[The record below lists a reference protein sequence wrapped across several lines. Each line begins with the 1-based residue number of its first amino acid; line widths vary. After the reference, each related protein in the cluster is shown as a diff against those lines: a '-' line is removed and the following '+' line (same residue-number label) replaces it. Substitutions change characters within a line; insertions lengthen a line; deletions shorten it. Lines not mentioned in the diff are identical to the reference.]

1 MDKMFPGKFHLKNW
15 WSNPQLTIQILAI
28 RANVGTLE
36 WMLNPLVFPFCC
48 AWNSF
53 HPWNVSSQ
61 NWERC
66 VRNTRLKVSREKP
79 RASTTHHVY
88 STHEIKSLHI
98 NFSKKVIWLAYN
110 LVPRK
115 PNCSLCS
122 PRNNPKITGFD
133 IYFFGNIATHWR
145 VPNRAVHTEALG
157 KLQVKNPA
165 SIADN
170 SLWFVFHFFELQV
183 LRFKILQLWTGEQ
196 VFWKAMVKALG
207 QKNIKNG
214 DKNQ

>member
-133 IYFFGNIATHWR
+133 IYFFWQHCNTLTGSKQGCAHR
-145 VPNRAVHTEALG
+145 SSR
-157 KLQVKNPA
+157 QVA
-165 SIADN
+165 
-170 SLWFVFHFFELQV
+170 
-183 LRFKILQLWTGEQ
+183 G
-196 VFWKAMVKALG
+196 
-207 QKNIKNG
+207 
-214 DKNQ
+214 